1 MAKLLFFDEGHVYKI
16 GDDVLPSVSEI
27 TRFISREIYGTV
39 GQYTLDNAADRGT
52 RVHKAC
58 EILDKYGKVDVSED
72 IVPYIQ
78 AYIKFRKEHTVVWHK
93 IEAAM
98 YHPELRY
105 AGTIDRGGEVDEV
118 SAILDI
124 KSTCKVEMAEWTAK
138 LNLYKKLD
146 DANGGNAVKL
156 LVLHLKPTG
165 DYKLIQIPIDTST
178 ADACLTLHNALKK
191 KARKKKNGK
200 QPDCGK

>member
-78 AYIKFRKEHTVVWHK
+78 AYIKFRKEHTAVWDK
-93 IEAAM
+93 IEHAL
-98 YHPELRY
+98 YHPELSF
-105 AGTIDRGGEVDEV
+105 AGTLDRLGTLDGKRV
-118 SAILDI
+118 ILDI
-124 KSTCKVEMAEWTAK
+124 KSTCTLQKVSATAQ
-138 LNLYKKLD
+138 LNLYKMLAE
-146 DANGGNAVKL
+146 ANGEAIDSL
-156 LVLHLKPTG
+156 YVLHIRNTG
-165 DYKLIQIPIDTST
+165 AYKLHEMPIDPTT
-178 ADACLTLHNALKK
+178 ALACLTLHNALKK
-191 KARKKKNGK
+191 KARKKKNGE
-200 QPDCGK
+200 